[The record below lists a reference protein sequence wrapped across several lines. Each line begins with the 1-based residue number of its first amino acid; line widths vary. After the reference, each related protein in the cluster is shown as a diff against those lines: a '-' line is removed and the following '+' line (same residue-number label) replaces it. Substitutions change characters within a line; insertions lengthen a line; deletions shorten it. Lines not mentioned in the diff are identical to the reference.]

1 MNCKV
6 STLSNPVDSTSSHP
20 VPLESQKKTLAE
32 QGIGLDNE
40 AVIKRVVKENMPGA
54 VSLEQVREE
63 TDNDPVLSKVNQ
75 LLSDHEQNTL
85 DKVWGMRGYCHPCHT
100 IQLP

>member
-1 MNCKV
+1 MV
-6 STLSNPVDSTSSHP
+6 
-20 VPLESQKKTLAE
+20 Q
-32 QGIGLDNE
+32 DNISE
-40 AVIKRVVKENMPGA
+40 A